1 MWGKR
6 SSVFNILLQSL
17 FEFFLLIPCHLC
29 CTILELNNKSCAKLI
44 YFSDFLFIYTQSQM
58 HFSSRFFLI
67 IHHQR
72 GTIKYLQTQNHTAD
86 DILVQVI

>member
-1 MWGKR
+1 MKKI
-6 SSVFNILLQSL
+6 NIFKINCQK
-17 FEFFLLIPCHLC
+17 IK
-29 CTILELNNKSCAKLI
+29 ILKIKHGA
-44 YFSDFLFIYTQSQM
+44 T
-58 HFSSRFFLI
+58 RFFLI